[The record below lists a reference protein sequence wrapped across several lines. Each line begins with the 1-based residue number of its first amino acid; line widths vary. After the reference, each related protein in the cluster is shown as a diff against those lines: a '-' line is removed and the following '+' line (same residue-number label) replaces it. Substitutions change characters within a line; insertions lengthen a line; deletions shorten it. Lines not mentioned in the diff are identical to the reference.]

1 VKIKLIA
8 ILVLAAALA
17 GGWKW
22 NNPKGGGT
30 SAATPAAY
38 VQAYAS
44 TTDGWSWG
52 EEAS

>member
-30 SAATPAAY
+30 AAATPAY
-38 VQAYAS
+38 VQAFAS
-44 TTDGWSWG
+44 VSDGWSWG